1 MFSKPIAFIME
12 TRFMKFF
19 RLVVMAVAFVVLAVF
34 TVLHVRAGLETQMSK
49 LYLGLYI
56 ILMAWAAIRVFSIA
70 KDLFQK

>member
-1 MFSKPIAFIME
+1 
-12 TRFMKFF
+12 
-19 RLVVMAVAFVVLAVF
+19 MAVAFVVLAMF

-70 KDLFQK
+70 KDLSQK

>member
-1 MFSKPIAFIME
+1 ME

-19 RLVVMAVAFVVLAVF
+19 RLAVMAVAFVVLAVF

-49 LYLGLYI
+49 LYLGLYV
-56 ILMAWAAIRVFSIA
+56 ILMAWASIRVFSIA

>member
-19 RLVVMAVAFVVLAVF
+19 RLAVMAVAFVVLAVF